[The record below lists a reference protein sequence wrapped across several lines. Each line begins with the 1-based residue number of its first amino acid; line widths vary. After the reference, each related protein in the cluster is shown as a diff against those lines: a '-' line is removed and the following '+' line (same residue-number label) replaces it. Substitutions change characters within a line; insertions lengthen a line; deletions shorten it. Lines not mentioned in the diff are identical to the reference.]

1 VSPAEKIKVLV
12 VDDDAAHAEAT
23 AETLERSG
31 FAVRIAA
38 GGTEG
43 LKAVDAEPFD
53 IVVTDLVMRDVS
65 GLDLLRRARSRWPD
79 IEVIV
84 MTGYPSYET
93 AVEALDDGAYDYL
106 DKPVNLQVL
115 RAKLKKAVEKQRL
128 VRDNQ
133 ELRRRM
139 DKRFGFQ
146 GIIGATARMKRIFDI
161 LQQVSASNATVLILG
176 ESGTGKELVAHAIH
190 QNSPRRGHHFVP
202 LNCAALSESVLESE
216 LFGHVKGAFTG
227 ATYDRKGRFEYA
239 HEGTL
244 FLDEIGDLPS
254 TVQVK
259 LLRVLEYGE
268 VFRVGSNEAV
278 KVDVR
283 LLCATNKNLEALVR
297 EGKFRDD
304 LYYRLKVVTIDLPP
318 LRERLDDL
326 PILVDAFIKE
336 LSESHR
342 KPITRIS
349 PEALRLFYQYPWPG
363 NVRELRNAIES
374 MIVLTK
380 DDVLD
385 VEDVPD
391 FITARRGAQAAAAAP
406 DLGDDGSEGP
416 GSGVHLETA
425 EKELIRQALALSQ
438 GNREKAAQLLGI
450 GERTL
455 YRKIKRFGLG

>member
-12 VDDDAAHAEAT
+12 VDDDAAHAEVT

-31 FAVRIAA
+31 FAVRIATS
-38 GGTEG
+38 GGEG
-43 LKAVDAEPFD
+43 LKGVDAEPFD
-53 IVVTDLVMRDVS
+53 IIVTDLVMRDVS
-65 GLDLLRRARSRWPD
+65 GLELLRRAKARWPD

-93 AVEALDDGAYDYL
+93 AVEALDEGAYDYL
-106 DKPVNLQVL
+106 DKPVNLQIL

-128 VRDNQ
+128 VRDNL
-133 ELRRRM
+133 ELRRTIDR
-139 DKRFGFQ
+139 RFGFQ
-146 GIIGATARMKRIFDI
+146 GIIGHTAKMKRIFDV
-161 LQQVSASNATVLILG
+161 LQQVSSSNATVLILG
-176 ESGTGKELVAHAIH
+176 ESGTGKELVARAIH

-244 FLDEIGDLPS
+244 FLDEIGDLPPP
-254 TVQVK
+254 VQVK
-259 LLRVLEYGE
+259 LLRVLEEGE
-268 VFRVGSNEAV
+268 VFRVGANEPV

-283 LLCATNKNLEALVR
+283 LLCATNKNLEALIK

-304 LYYRLKVVTIDLPP
+304 LYFRLKVVTIELPP

-326 PILVDAFIKE
+326 PLLVDSFLKE

-342 KPITRIS
+342 KAVSRIS
-349 PEALRLFYQYPWPG
+349 PEALKLFYQYPWPG

-385 VEDVPD
+385 VDDVPD
-391 FITARRGAQAAAAAP
+391 YITSRKGPAQDTEGDGA
-406 DLGDDGSEGP
+406 S
-416 GSGVHLETA
+416 SGVHLESA
-425 EKELIRQALALSQ
+425 EKELIRQALAISQ
-438 GNREKAAQLLGI
+438 GNREKAAEMLGI

-455 YRKIKRFGLG
+455 YRKIKRFGLE

>member
-1 VSPAEKIKVLV
+1 MSPPDKIEKTRVLV

-23 AETLERSG
+23 AETLERTG
-31 FAVRIAA
+31 FLVKIASS
-38 GGTEG
+38 GTEG
-43 LKAVDAEPFD
+43 IKAVDAEPFN

-65 GLDLLRRARSRWPD
+65 GLELLRRARNRWPD

-93 AVEALDDGAYDYL
+93 AVEALNEGAFDYIT
-106 DKPVNLQVL
+106 KPVNMHVL
-115 RAKLKKAVEKQRL
+115 RAKMAKAVDRIRL
-128 VRDNQ
+128 VRDNV
-133 ELRRRM
+133 EMRRTI

-146 GIIGATARMKRIFDI
+146 GIIGATARMRRIFDI

-176 ESGTGKELVAHAIH
+176 ESGTGKELIARAIH
-190 QNSPRRGHHFVP
+190 QNSPRRGHHLVP

-244 FLDEIGDLPS
+244 FLDEIGDLPPS
-254 TVQVK
+254 VQVK

-268 VFRVGSNEAV
+268 VFRVGSNEPV

-297 EGKFRDD
+297 DGKFRDD
-304 LYYRLKVVTIDLPP
+304 LYFRLKVVTIELPP

-326 PILVDAFIKE
+326 PLLVDAFLKE
-336 LSESHR
+336 LSEVHH
-342 KPITRIS
+342 KPISRIS
-349 PEALRLFYQYPWPG
+349 PEALRLFYQYAWPG

-374 MIVLTK
+374 MIVLSK

-385 VEDVPD
+385 VDDVPD
-391 FITARRGAQAAAAAP
+391 FITARRVLTAAA
-406 DLGDDGSEGP
+406 DEDGEEGGP
-416 GSGVHLETA
+416 TGVHLETA
-425 EKELIRQALALSQ
+425 EKELIRQALAISQ

>member
-12 VDDDAAHAEAT
+12 VDDDGAHAEAT
-23 AETLERSG
+23 AETHERSG
-31 FAVRIAA
+31 FAVRIARA
-38 GGTEG
+38 GNEG

-53 IVVTDLVMRDVS
+53 IVVTDLVMRDVT
-65 GLDLLRRARSRWPD
+65 GLELLRRAKARWPD

-93 AVEALDDGAYDYL
+93 AVEALDNGAYDYL

-128 VRDNQ
+128 VRDNL
-133 ELRRRM
+133 ELRRTV
-139 DKRFGFQ
+139 DKRYGFQ
-146 GIIGATARMKRIFDI
+146 GIIGATARMKRIFDV

-176 ESGTGKELVAHAIH
+176 ESGTGKELVARAIH

-216 LFGHVKGAFTG
+216 LFGHIKGAFTG

-244 FLDEIGDLPS
+244 FLDEIGDLPPS
-254 TVQVK
+254 VQVK

-268 VFRVGSNEAV
+268 VFRVGSNEPV

-283 LLCATNKNLEALVR
+283 LLCATNKNLEVLIR

-304 LYYRLKVVTIDLPP
+304 LYFRLKVVTIELPP

-326 PILVDAFIKE
+326 PLLVDSFLKE
-336 LSESHR
+336 LSDSHH
-342 KPITRIS
+342 KKISRIS

-374 MIVLTK
+374 MIVMTK

-385 VEDVPD
+385 VDDVPD
-391 FITARRGAQAAAAAP
+391 FITTRGPASQDA
-406 DLGDDGSEGP
+406 DGEG
-416 GSGVHLETA
+416 GATGVHLETA

>member
-1 VSPAEKIKVLV
+1 
-12 VDDDAAHAEAT
+12 
-23 AETLERSG
+23 
-31 FAVRIAA
+31 
-38 GGTEG
+38 
-43 LKAVDAEPFD
+43 
-53 IVVTDLVMRDVS
+53 
-65 GLDLLRRARSRWPD
+65 
-79 IEVIV
+79 
-84 MTGYPSYET
+84 
-93 AVEALDDGAYDYL
+93 
-106 DKPVNLQVL
+106 
-115 RAKLKKAVEKQRL
+115 AKLKKAVEKQRL
-128 VRDNQ
+128 VRDNL
-133 ELRRRM
+133 ELRRTI

-146 GIIGATARMKRIFDI
+146 GIIGATARMKRVFDI
-161 LQQVSASNATVLILG
+161 LQQVSPSSATVLILG
-176 ESGTGKELVAHAIH
+176 ESGTGKELVARAIH

-244 FLDEIGDLPS
+244 FLDEIGDLPPS
-254 TVQVK
+254 VQVK

-268 VFRVGSNEAV
+268 VFRVGANEPV

-283 LLCATNKNLEALVR
+283 LLCATNKNLEALIR

-304 LYYRLKVVTIDLPP
+304 LYFRLKVVTVDLPP

-326 PILVDAFIKE
+326 PLLVDAFVKE

-342 KPITRIS
+342 KSISRIT

-374 MIVLTK
+374 MIVLSK

-385 VEDVPD
+385 VDDIPD
-391 FITARRGAQAAAAAP
+391 FITAKRGPMPAGPAST
-406 DLGDDGSEGP
+406 DDGEGD
-416 GSGVHLETA
+416 GASQGVHLETA
-425 EKELIRQALALSQ
+425 EKELIRQALALSL

>member
-1 VSPAEKIKVLV
+1 VSSPEKVKVLV

-23 AETLERSG
+23 AETLDRSG
-31 FAVRIAA
+31 FAVRIAP

-43 LKAVDAEPFD
+43 LKAVESEPFD
-53 IVVTDLVMRDVS
+53 VVVTDLVMRDVS
-65 GLDLLRRARSRWPD
+65 GLELLRRAKTRWPD

-93 AVEALDDGAYDYL
+93 AVEALDNGAYDYL

-128 VRDNQ
+128 VRDNL
-133 ELRRRM
+133 ELRRTV

-146 GIIGATARMKRIFDI
+146 GIIGSTATMKRIFDV

-176 ESGTGKELVAHAIH
+176 ETGTGKELVARAIH
-190 QNSPRRGHHFVP
+190 QNSPRRGNHFVP

-239 HEGTL
+239 HQGTL
-244 FLDEIGDLPS
+244 FLDEIGDLPAS
-254 TVQVK
+254 VQVK

-268 VFRVGSNEAV
+268 VFRVGSNEPA

-283 LLCATNKNLEALVR
+283 LLCATNKNLESLIR
-297 EGKFRDD
+297 EAKFRED
-304 LYYRLKVVTIDLPP
+304 LYFRLKVVTIDLPP

-326 PILVDAFIKE
+326 PMLVDAFIKE

-342 KPITRIS
+342 KRIS
-349 PEALRLFYQYPWPG
+349 RITPEALRLFYQYPWPG

-385 VEDVPD
+385 VDDVPD
-391 FITARRGAQAAAAAP
+391 FITARGSVFAASDADGGGDGAAT
-406 DLGDDGSEGP
+406 
-416 GSGVHLETA
+416 GVHLETA

>member
-1 VSPAEKIKVLV
+1 MSPAEKIKVLV

-23 AETLERSG
+23 AESLERAQ
-31 FAVRIAA
+31 FAVRIATT
-38 GGTEG
+38 GNGG
-43 LKAVDAEPFD
+43 LKAVEAEPFD
-53 IVVTDLVMRDVS
+53 ILVTDLVMRDLS
-65 GLDLLRRARSRWPD
+65 GLELLRRARNRWPD

-93 AVEALDDGAYDYL
+93 AVEALNEGAFDYIT
-106 DKPVNLQVL
+106 KPVNLQVL
-115 RAKLKKAVEKQRL
+115 RAKMAKAVDRIRL
-128 VRDNQ
+128 VRDNV
-133 ELRRRM
+133 EMRRAI
-139 DKRFGFQ
+139 DKRYGFQ
-146 GIIGATARMKRIFDI
+146 GIIGATARMKRIFDV
-161 LQQVSASNATVLILG
+161 LQQVSGSNATVLILG
-176 ESGTGKELVAHAIH
+176 ESGTGKELVARAIH

-244 FLDEIGDLPS
+244 FLDEIGDLPPA
-254 TVQVK
+254 VQVK
-259 LLRVLEYGE
+259 LLRVLEEGE
-268 VFRVGSNEAV
+268 VFRVGANEPV

-283 LLCATNKNLEALVR
+283 LLCATNKNLEALIR

-304 LYYRLKVVTIDLPP
+304 LYFRLKVVTIELPP

-326 PILVDAFIKE
+326 PLLVDAFIKE
-336 LSESHR
+336 LSETHR
-342 KPITRIS
+342 KPISRIT
-349 PEALRLFYQYPWPG
+349 PEAHRLFYQYPWPG

-374 MIVLTK
+374 MIVLSK

-385 VEDVPD
+385 VDDVPD
-391 FITARRGAQAAAAAP
+391 FITSRRSAAP
-406 DLGDDGSEGP
+406 DPGGAGDGDS
-416 GSGVHLETA
+416 SGVHLETA